1 MIEARSFCR
10 ICTGHCGLIVSIDAA
25 GAPVAARGDRDD
37 PHSIGY
43 ICSKGATSPQAHTD
57 ASRILHPL
65 KRQPDGSFQPID
77 LEQALDEIAAKL
89 KFILASDGPDAIA
102 GFRGTGGFFTTAGLA
117 MLPAWLA
124 ALGSN
129 KLYTTLT
136 IDQSAKV
143 VAAYRLGIWPPGKQG
158 FQSSDVALVIGGNP
172 VVSMA
177 QLDTRNPPKRMKAAK
192 KRGLKLIVIDP
203 RRTETAQFADL
214 FVQPLP
220 GHDAAIVAALIRI
233 ILDRGW
239 HDAEFC
245 AAHVGDLASLRQA
258 VDAFDADSVAARA
271 DIAAGQL
278 EAVAELFAQAST
290 RGVAGTGTGT
300 DMGPHSNLA
309 EHLVECLNIICG
321 RLVRAGEAIANPG
334 LLMGRGPKL
343 AQVVNL
349 ARPWE
354 HGARSRIGD
363 YGLIGGEM
371 VTGMLADDILRPGP
385 GRVRVLLNHGGN
397 PASSVPDQRKIVDA
411 LRDLDLLVSIEPV
424 MSETARLSHYILPPK
439 LQFERP
445 DLPIYLFESGIFPT
459 PYTRYTDAVAAPPAG
474 SDVCDEWRVM
484 WALAARMGLPIEYL
498 GTMLDM
504 ATPPSEAQLLELT
517 LGQAPVSL
525 GEVKRHPHGY
535 FHAEVQCAL
544 PADPA
549 TAGRFTLVPG
559 DVAREFA
566 ALRSELA
573 APADTAFAFRLSSRR
588 SRHRMNSMGATVP
601 GLRRLLPHNVAN
613 MNPAD
618 MAAGTIA
625 AGDWIEIRSA
635 HGAIDLLAEADPT
648 LRRGVVS
655 VHHGFGGLPDDDIA
669 GAGASPNLLISTD
682 SDLQT
687 INAMPRM
694 TAIPVNIRP
703 SKGPRP

>member
-1 MIEARSFCR
+1 MIEARTFCR

-43 ICSKGATSPQAHTD
+43 ICSKGATSPEAHTD
-57 ASRILHPL
+57 ASRILQPL
-65 KRQPDGSFQPID
+65 KRQPDGSFRPIG

-89 KFILASDGPDAIA
+89 KVILANDGPDAIA

-143 VAAYRLGIWPPGKQG
+143 IAAYRLGIWPPGKQG

-192 KRGLKLIVIDP
+192 MRGLKLIVIDP
-203 RRTETAQFADL
+203 RRTETAEYADL

-220 GHDAAIVAALIRI
+220 GHDAAIIAALIRI

-239 HDAEFC
+239 HDADFC
-245 AAHVGDLASLRQA
+245 AEHVSDLASLRHA
-258 VDAFDADSVAARA
+258 VEAFDAQSVAARA
-271 DIAAGQL
+271 DIPASQL
-278 EAVAELFAQAST
+278 EAVAELFAMKSRRGIAS
-290 RGVAGTGTGT
+290 TGTGT

-309 EHLVECLNIICG
+309 EQLVECLNIICG
-321 RLVRAGEAIANPG
+321 RLIRAGEAIANPG
-334 LLMGRGPKL
+334 LLMGRGPKP
-343 AQVVNL
+343 AQVINL
-349 ARPWE
+349 PRPWDG
-354 HGARSRIGD
+354 GARSRIGD
-363 YGLIGGEM
+363 YGLVGGEM

-385 GRVRVLLNHGGN
+385 GRVRMLLNHGGN
-397 PASSVPDQRKIVDA
+397 PASSVPDQRKMVDA

-459 PYTRYTDAVAAPPAG
+459 PYTRHTDAVAVPPVG

-484 WALAARMGLPIEYL
+484 WALAARMGLAIDYL
-498 GTMLDM
+498 GTSLDT
-504 ATPPSEAQLLELT
+504 AVPPSETQLLELT

-525 GEVKRHPHGY
+525 DEIKGHPHGY
-535 FHAEVQCAL
+535 FHAELQCAL
-544 PADPA
+544 PADAA
-549 TAGRFTLVPG
+549 TAGRFTLVPD
-559 DVAREFA
+559 DVAEEFA

-573 APADTAFAFRLSSRR
+573 APTDTSFAFRLSSRR
-588 SRHRMNSMGATVP
+588 SRHRMNSMGATLP
-601 GLRRLLPHNVAN
+601 SLKRLLPHNVAN

-618 MAAGTIA
+618 MAAATIA
-625 AGDWIEIRSA
+625 SGDWIEISSA
-635 HGAIDLLAEADPT
+635 HGAIDILAESDPT

-655 VHHGFGGLPDDDIA
+655 VHHGFGGLPDDEA
-669 GAGASPNLLISTD
+669 ASPNLLISTD

-694 TAIPVNIRP
+694 TAIPVNIRLTN
-703 SKGPRP
+703 KGPRP